1 MGRVKL
7 QIKKIENPTSR
18 QVTFSKRRNGLV
30 KKAYELSVL
39 CDVDIA
45 LIVFSPSGKVNL
57 FSGKKR
63 IEDVLSRYINL
74 PEHERGRLH
83 NQEFLQRDLDRMKCE
98 YDLATRATWFSRST
112 RSINCQIEDLQNE
125 MGRWQ
130 FRLKDAETQLR
141 SFEGDAL
148 PITTL
153 REAVLQEYILEEALR
168 RVRERKLALKGNCF
182 STNVQPSSTQVF
194 LPPQSSNVNGFV
206 TGNSNRVFDRF
217 PPHFQRINSLDSS
230 IGLLPERDYY
240 QREHIAQFLPPSS
253 TFIQV
258 NGMQPSVDRINPH
271 GRLEDAIDLRHPEFR
286 HANLDHWRPESHPIG
301 KELAY
306 YATNSTSVHTAL
318 YINNDYNMRLSLA

>member
-74 PEHERGRLH
+74 PEHERGRTTSSG
-83 NQEFLQRDLDRMKCE
+83 LQ
-98 YDLATRATWFSRST
+98 
-112 RSINCQIEDLQNE
+112 DLQNE